1 MFLNIN
7 AEVDT
12 KEIMIKMLETHTP
25 HYILYLLAESY
36 DYHDPE
42 WFADKCNK
50 ILLEAEE

>member
-12 KEIMIKMLETHTP
+12 KEIMDKMLQVHTP
-25 HYILYLLAESY
+25 HYLLYLLAKSC

-50 ILLEAEE
+50 ILEEVEE